1 MEQRGDVEQVLGVF
15 QGGHLSV
22 AILCLG
28 GHFLFK
34 IIQGRSIPYVI
45 ADSGGSLEMI
55 AVFCLCLWE
64 GEGRWVNK
72 GYHLR
77 NAMHFMC
84 ILFSS
89 NAHFQYFDEV
99 LP

>member
-1 MEQRGDVEQVLGVF
+1 MEERGDVEQVLGVF

-28 GHFLFK
+28 GHFLLK

-55 AVFCLCLWE
+55 AVLCLC
-64 GEGRWVNK
+64 V
-72 GYHLR
+72 
-77 NAMHFMC
+77 
-84 ILFSS
+84 
-89 NAHFQYFDEV
+89 
-99 LP
+99 

>member
-1 MEQRGDVEQVLGVF
+1 MEERCDVEQVLGVF

-28 GHFLFK
+28 GHFFFK
-34 IIQGRSIPYVI
+34 IIQGRFIPYVI
-45 ADSGGSLEMI
+45 TDSGGSLEMI
-55 AVFCLCLWE
+55 AVLCLCVGE
-64 GEGRWVNK
+64 GEGRGENK
-72 GYHLR
+72 RYHLR